1 LIVLPDELPL
11 VSEFYQKNV
20 RILELIELLEAGIE
34 HQQAKAYTAKELNL
48 FTHLALIYAKY
59 MWLVD

>member
-1 LIVLPDELPL
+1 MIVLPDELPG

-20 RILELIELLEAGIE
+20 RIIELVELLEAGIE
-34 HQQAKAYTAKELNL
+34 HPQAKAYTNKEQNL

-59 MWLVD
+59 MWMID